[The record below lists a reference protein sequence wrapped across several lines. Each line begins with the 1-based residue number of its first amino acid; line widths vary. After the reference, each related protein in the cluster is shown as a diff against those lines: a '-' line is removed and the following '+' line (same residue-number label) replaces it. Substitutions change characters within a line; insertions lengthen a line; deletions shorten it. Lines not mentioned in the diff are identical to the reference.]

1 MKKILFGILIF
12 LVGVLGTLWLTK
24 EKHTL
29 VSESQLIYNGLKQI
43 AKLQVTEGYFTEVHN
58 YKDSK
63 SYFNNILSFDKKAL
77 VVVNAKVQI
86 AYDLKKLDV
95 RIDSIK
101 RRVLIK
107 HIPEPEVTIVPD
119 ITYYDVQQSSF
130 NTFNAS
136 DYNKIK
142 KKVMHELKENKAVID
157 LKKQAHNR
165 LFEELSQL
173 LLLSKYFKWEVVDE
187 TKVLDFNL
195 LGAD

>member
-1 MKKILFGILIF
+1 MKKIIFGILIF

-24 EKHTL
+24 EKHAS

-43 AKLQVTEGYFTEVHN
+43 AKLQVTEGYFTEVHH

-63 SYFNNILSFDKKAL
+63 SYFNNVLSFDKKAL

-95 RIDSIK
+95 VVDSVQRKILV
-101 RRVLIK
+101 RF
-107 HIPEPEVTIVPD
+107 IPEPEVAIVPD

-130 NTFNAS
+130 NAFNAT

-142 KKVMHELKENKAVID
+142 KKVMYELQQNIVVSDLKE
-157 LKKQAHNR
+157 QAHNR
-165 LFEELSQL
+165 FFEELSQL
-173 LLLSKYFKWEVVDE
+173 LLLSKHFKWEVVDE
-187 TKVLDFNL
+187 TESL
-195 LGAD
+195 LLK